1 MGDTVTTIDRQ
12 RRAIIALTAAALTTA
27 APALARADSYING
40 MIFGVWVGVPL
51 AAVGTAAALTVGLDH
66 RNRGRPTTG
75 ALAFGFTAGALSLAY
90 GAILVQGGTSVSDN
104 QALYYGPGVALLAV
118 GAADIAL
125 SVYGLVRA
133 PDAPARA
140 RLMPVTVGGLDAS
153 GQFFGGLGVRVLAL

>member
-27 APALARADSYING
+27 APTLARADSYING
-40 MIFGVWVGVPL
+40 MIFGVYVGVPL

-66 RNRGRPTTG
+66 RNRGRPTAG

-90 GAILVQGGTSVSDN
+90 GALLMQGGASVSHN
-104 QALYYGPGVALLAV
+104 QELYYGPGAALLAV

-133 PDAPARA
+133 PDAPPRA
-140 RLMPVTVGGLDAS
+140 RLMPVTVGGLDAR
-153 GQFFGGLGVRVLAL
+153 GHFFGGLGVRVLAF

>member
-1 MGDTVTTIDRQ
+1 MGDTVTTIGRQ
-12 RRAIIALTAAALTTA
+12 PRAIIALTAAALTTA

-75 ALAFGFTAGALSLAY
+75 ALAFGFTVGALSLAY
-90 GAILVQGGTSVSDN
+90 GALLVQGGTSVPP
-104 QALYYGPGVALLAV
+104 QPGPHGRLGVALLAV

-140 RLMPVTVGGLDAS
+140 RLMRDGG
-153 GQFFGGLGVRVLAL
+153 V